1 MNYEE
6 NSRKS
11 KTYRNFRGSLH
22 IGIGMLY
29 LAIGGASIYFKKFF
43 GTFELD
49 LWITYLL
56 GGLLL
61 LYGLFRIWRGWRDMA
76 IGKSGDK

>member
-29 LAIGGASIYFKKFF
+29 LAIGGSSIYFKKFF
-43 GTFELD
+43 GTFD
-49 LWITYLL
+49 LEPALTYVL
-56 GGLLL
+56 GGLLIV
-61 LYGLFRIWRGWRDMA
+61 YGLFRIWRGWRDMA
-76 IGKSGDK
+76 IGKSDNN